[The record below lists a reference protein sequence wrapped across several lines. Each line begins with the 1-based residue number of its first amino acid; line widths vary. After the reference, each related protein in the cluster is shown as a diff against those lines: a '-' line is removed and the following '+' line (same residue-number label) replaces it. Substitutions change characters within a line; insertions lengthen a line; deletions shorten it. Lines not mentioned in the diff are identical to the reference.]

1 MADFL
6 GRRLWPF
13 KEYSEASRKFLLIY
27 SVNCGT
33 VCEAYNGW
41 DSYEAIEQIDL
52 NKYRIY

>member
-13 KEYSEASRKFLLIY
+13 KEYSEASRMFLLIY
-27 SVNCGT
+27 SVNCDT
-33 VCEAYNGW
+33 VCEAYNGQ

-52 NKYRIY
+52 NKYPIY